1 MALKRIFPLL
11 TAGLLLAGCGPS
23 AQDGEYPVYGDDYD
37 LSTTDGM
44 AEYLKEYKTL
54 PDDFMEHDVEQ
65 LESEYKPESFEIN
78 AENLK
83 KAGKATCKNDELF
96 EISKGYL
103 VGDTERFGEALMSG
117 GGPEE
122 KFGDVL
128 DELDVPDDAPDRD
141 KYMAATMSPLGAIMT
156 CGDEF
161 SDEELDK
168 VAETIHGS

>member
-1 MALKRIFPLL
+1 
-11 TAGLLLAGCGPS
+11 
-23 AQDGEYPVYGDDYD
+23 
-37 LSTTDGM
+37 M

-65 LESEYKPESFEIN
+65 LESEYKPESFELN

-83 KAGKATCKNDELF
+83 KAGKASCKNDELF
-96 EISKGYL
+96 EISKGYI
-103 VGDTERFGEALMSG
+103 VGDTEKFGEALMAD

-128 DELDVPDDAPDRD
+128 DELGVPDDAPDKD
-141 KYMAATMSPLGAIMT
+141 KCMAATMSPLGVIMT

-161 SDEELDK
+161 SGEELDK
-168 VAETIHGS
+168 AMKPFTEARALAPLFSNLPRPYARQRWHDLPLL